1 MIFADFTVLIG
12 TLGEKKCPIFATFGP
27 DFVHSATT
35 KFKYHNSSFRTARF
49 YETQGK
55 GLEAR
60 VMNQLKTCGYM
71 MKQTGN
77 TLKKFH

>member
-1 MIFADFTVLIG
+1 M
-12 TLGEKKCPIFATFGP
+12 KKFPNFATFGT

-55 GLEAR
+55 GLEAAR

-77 TLKKFH
+77 TLKNFIDSFQQYSWIFI

>member
-1 MIFADFTVLIG
+1 MMIEEGQAH
-12 TLGEKKCPIFATFGP
+12 PISISQDLRSNFATFGT